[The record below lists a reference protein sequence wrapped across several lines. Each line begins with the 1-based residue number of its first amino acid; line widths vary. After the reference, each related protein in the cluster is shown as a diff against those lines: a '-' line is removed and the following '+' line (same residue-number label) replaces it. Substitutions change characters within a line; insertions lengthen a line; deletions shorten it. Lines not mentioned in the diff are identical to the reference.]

1 MSSTITYPSIR
12 RDPSVTDSYGDK
24 SSSAVTINDPYRW
37 LEDPDSEE
45 TTQFVSDQNVISQ
58 DYLKQ
63 IPYRTKFFEHL
74 KEVFNIPKFSCP
86 SKQPNG
92 KYYYFMNT
100 GLQNQD
106 VYYELDSLSQSTDQA
121 KILLDPNTFSEDG
134 TVAIQSLNFSF
145 DGKTMCYSVSDAG
158 SDWSTIYFMDVASR
172 TKLDDVIIRTKFSSL
187 RWTTDNRGIFYATY
201 AGALD
206 NTPSNNDSTTSTDK
220 KNKDEEEKIEVTRTD
235 IQEVYFHRLGTP
247 RSSDICLARCIDDLA
262 EHFFSVQTSDDGQ
275 YLIAS
280 ISKGTL
286 TESKLWFLSLS
297 NSSDSIIE
305 QPTWSKLIDNMD
317 FVYDFVTSQ
326 GDLLYLKTNAQAE
339 NFRLITINTKTKEIK
354 EIISEDK
361 HNLLEDVTRVY
372 DKYFVVR
379 YLSHVK
385 SVLYLYEMESGRQ
398 LRKFDLPIGNISVW

>member
-1 MSSTITYPSIR
+1 
-12 RDPSVTDSYGDK
+12 
-24 SSSAVTINDPYRW
+24 
-37 LEDPDSEE
+37 
-45 TTQFVSDQNVISQ
+45 
-58 DYLKQ
+58 
-63 IPYRTKFFEHL
+63 
-74 KEVFNIPKFSCP
+74 
-86 SKQPNG
+86 
-92 KYYYFMNT
+92 
-100 GLQNQD
+100 
-106 VYYELDSLSQSTDQA
+106 
-121 KILLDPNTFSEDG
+121 
-134 TVAIQSLNFSF
+134 
-145 DGKTMCYSVSDAG
+145 
-158 SDWSTIYFMDVASR
+158 MDVASR
-172 TKLDDVIIRTKFSSL
+172 TKLDDVNIRTKFSSL

-275 YLIAS
+275 YLLAS